1 MHERPYQAE
10 EGSLDRH
17 SPSTTTPSSPAP
29 SEDSSSSKESA
40 SAHSTNHDEYAD
52 SCPYTVEFVATALG
66 HEPPDPFD
74 PEFTGDY
81 SSEKLADLRTKSQ
94 TELCMSYPPLPGR
107 TVSDQTTTLSITS
120 IIRTGPRTGAQLV
133 VVNNNTVAKIYD
145 PVYYDL
151 SNESDVVLKAGQA
164 YSHEAAAYAHLQNC
178 PEVSD
183 LVPSFHG
190 SWTMNV
196 STAVVTDG
204 RAESGSREV
213 RLILI
218 EHLDG
223 ICMIKKDPRTLSEH
237 ARSVILAQ
245 CIDAEIRLLN
255 TGLDHMDY
263 VPLNV
268 ILQGCDYQ
276 TPSIQVKV
284 LDFEWCHLYKH
295 PNYPDQKFAQKCKE
309 SRKKWAPMLVNPI
322 KRWGNLEVYAKLG
335 WCTENEDE
343 WVSWLWNIF
352 GNDDRYRP
360 VHWDPDTPNTP
371 PKYVNK
377 DGEIDD
383 KVF

>member
-145 PVYYDL
+145 PL
-151 SNESDVVLKAGQA
+151 
-164 YSHEAAAYAHLQNC
+164 
-178 PEVSD
+178 
-183 LVPSFHG
+183 
-190 SWTMNV
+190 
-196 STAVVTDG
+196 
-204 RAESGSREV
+204 
-213 RLILI
+213 
-218 EHLDG
+218 
-223 ICMIKKDPRTLSEH
+223 
-237 ARSVILAQ
+237 
-245 CIDAEIRLLN
+245 
-255 TGLDHMDY
+255 
-263 VPLNV
+263 
-268 ILQGCDYQ
+268 
-276 TPSIQVKV
+276 
-284 LDFEWCHLYKH
+284 
-295 PNYPDQKFAQKCKE
+295 
-309 SRKKWAPMLVNPI
+309 
-322 KRWGNLEVYAKLG
+322 
-335 WCTENEDE
+335 
-343 WVSWLWNIF
+343 
-352 GNDDRYRP
+352 
-360 VHWDPDTPNTP
+360 
-371 PKYVNK
+371 
-377 DGEIDD
+377 
-383 KVF
+383 